1 VEGVKGELAVGLYTL
16 SLISLDGGFPRSL
29 GVHTPSFAWSPDG
42 QKIAYIQWD
51 DLWVMDV
58 DTGETENLTKTPDQ
72 FEFRPKWSP
81 NGKLIAFYS
90 MSVRLESYELAL
102 VENNG
107 ANYRLVDAQ
116 PVAGFS
122 WSPDSK
128 QLAYAVNGELIVF
141 SLPDGLRRPLI
152 LTDYGLQADLC
163 VCSPAWSPQGDAIA
177 IFFSTR
183 PAPEEK
189 SAQKGYAI
197 LDLADHTVRIL
208 KSYTMTETMAYEGIP
223 SGEHVGGCDQPPA
236 LWNPSGEWLLLT
248 ILPVPRTNVDG
259 SFWLIDVEGGQEHR
273 LGSVYGAYAADWS
286 PDGKWIAYIDLGD
299 RLVYILDPFDP
310 QGQPIAILPSQLP
323 GGHPLSVEGLDWRP
337 K

>member
-1 VEGVKGELAVGLYTL
+1 
-16 SLISLDGGFPRSL
+16 L
-29 GVHTPSFAWSPDG
+29 GVYSVHSFNWSPDG
-42 QKIAYIQWD
+42 QKILYEQGL

-58 DTGETENLTKTPDQ
+58 ETGQIENLTKTPDRLD
-72 FEFRPKWSP
+72 FNASWSP
-81 NGKLIAFYS
+81 DGQWIAFLRS
-90 MSVRLESYELAL
+90 RTLEPGETVERL
-102 VENNG
+102 VEPL
-107 ANYRLVDAQ
+107 ANRLVLVDSQGVNYQEVDERLVD
-116 PVAGFS
+116 GFS

-128 QLAYAVNGELIVF
+128 QLAYTVNGELIVF

-152 LTDYGLQADLC
+152 LTDYGLQADLY
-163 VCSPAWSPQGDAIA
+163 VCSPTWSPQGDAIA

-197 LDLADHTVRIL
+197 LDLADHTARIL

-310 QGQPIAILPSQLP
+310 QGQPIAVLPSQLP
-323 GGHPLSVEGLDWRP
+323 DGHPLSVEGLDWRP